1 MIKIGRYIIIILKGI
16 SIMVRLKDFWLHL
29 SIRIKLLSY
38 FFIVIAMISLFNL
51 YLNNNNYTI
60 IDQFDG
66 TMTNYYS
73 INRLLVFTEENKNF
87 VAKYLREKTEE
98 DKVNYELK
106 KDEIMVLIAELEQQL
121 ISIDAYFAI
130 NAIKNSSG
138 VMYEKWDQAIKERD
152 QSISTY
158 FNAYYEGERIGTYT
172 NAYVEDLLYISLG
185 EGNELYKKLAKEA
198 KIMRQI
204 SIILIAFSSI
214 FAMFIGF
221 LFVNSFINPIKKLA
235 GTSMRISSGD
245 LDVEEVTIV
254 SKDEVGI
261 LADSFNTMSR
271 SIHRYVSDLKEKV
284 IIEKRLHEEE
294 LEVIRMEQLL
304 KESQFEALQSQINPH
319 FLFNTLNMISRT
331 AMFEEAQDTLKLIQ
345 ALSNL
350 FRYKLRN
357 QTSVIPLKEELW
369 IAEEYIYLQKFRFK
383 ERLTYEIIADEAS
396 KMVSVPI
403 FMLQPIIENSI
414 IHGIEPK
421 VEGGKLRIKINSR
434 CIEGKEMV
442 TLRITD
448 TGVGMTKK
456 RLQEVVSFTDMT
468 HHSIGVSNVYHR
480 FMIMYNQ
487 RGTFKIMSKEGLGTC
502 TEFKFERNELDGKI

>member
-1 MIKIGRYIIIILKGI
+1 MI
-16 SIMVRLKDFWLHL
+16 SIKDFWFHL
-29 SIRIKLLSY
+29 SIKIKLLSY
-38 FFIVIAMISLFNL
+38 FFIVIAIISFFNL
-51 YLNNNNYTI
+51 YLNNNNYKI

-73 INRLLVFTEENKNF
+73 INSLLVFIEENKNS
-87 VAKYLREKTEE
+87 VTKYLREKTEE

-106 KDEIMVLIAELEQQL
+106 KDDIRRLIAALEKQF
-121 ISIDAYFAI
+121 ISIDAYFII
-130 NAIKNSSG
+130 NAIKNSSET
-138 VMYEKWDQAIKERD
+138 MYEKWDKAIEERD
-152 QSISTY
+152 QNISTY
-158 FNAYYEGERIGTYT
+158 FNAYYEGEYIGTYT
-172 NAYVEDLLYISLG
+172 NRYVEDLLYISLQ
-185 EGNELYKKLAKEA
+185 EGNELYNKLAKEA
-198 KIMRQI
+198 KITRQI
-204 SIILIAFSSI
+204 SITLIVFSSI

-235 GTSMRISSGD
+235 NTSMRISSGD
-245 LDVEEVTIV
+245 LDVEKVMIA

-261 LADSFNTMSR
+261 LADSFNIMSR
-271 SIHRYVSDLKEKV
+271 SIQLYVSDLKEKV
-284 IIEKRLHEEE
+284 IIEKRLYEEE

-350 FRYKLRN
+350 FRYKLRS
-357 QTSVIPLKEELW
+357 QSSVIPLKEELW

-403 FMLQPIIENSI
+403 FMLQPIIENAI

-421 VEGGKLRIKINSR
+421 VEGGKVRIKINSR
-434 CIEGKEMV
+434 YHNGKEV
-442 TLRITD
+442 FTLKITD
-448 TGVGMTKK
+448 TGIGMTKK
-456 RLQEVVSFTDMT
+456 RLQEVLSFTDIP

-480 FMIMYNQ
+480 FMILYNQ
-487 RGTFKIMSKEGLGTC
+487 QGTFKMMSKEGLGTC
-502 TEFKFERNELDGKI
+502 IEFKFERKELDGKI